1 MAGFRELTTLD
12 GGIWHLADG
21 WTQGRGA
28 WGGLLV
34 GTAVRAA
41 EAADL
46 REGEDASPRQVREV
60 SVDMLGPVPAG
71 DVPVRVT
78 SLRQGSG
85 TSAWRVEFMAT
96 PDRGG
101 SADPPGYGDV
111 LASAS
116 VVLGQPRAADITAR
130 RDHRLEMPASPPWRD
145 VALAPLGPPVAPVF
159 TQHLEFRPLSGF
171 PYQGR
176 ESDVECWVRFPQ
188 SDPCDAA
195 LALGMVDA
203 LWPAVLTAFAEVR
216 PVATLTFAAS
226 MLVDPAT
233 LDPDEPLLHRGRL
246 VAVRDGYAT
255 ETRELWTADGRLAV
269 LNTQVMAIIR

>member
-1 MAGFRELTTLD
+1 MSPDYPRDVASFRELTTVDD
-12 GGIWHLADG
+12 GSWHLPEG

-41 EAADL
+41 QALDVRA
-46 REGEDASPRQVREV
+46 GEESSPRAVREV
-60 SVDMLGPVPAG
+60 SVDMLGPVPPG
-71 DVPVRVT
+71 DVPVRV
-78 SLRQGSG
+78 SPLRQGSG
-85 TSAWRVEFMAT
+85 TSAWRVEFT
-96 PDRGG
+96 GE
-101 SADPPGYGDV
+101 GDV

-116 VVLGQPRAADITAR
+116 VVLGQPRASDVAQHLDSRVT
-130 RDHRLEMPASPPWRD
+130 MPAVPSWRD
-145 VALAPLGPPVAPVF
+145 VALVPLGPPMAPVF

-171 PYQGR
+171 PYQGVG
-176 ESDVECWVRFPQ
+176 SDVACWVRFPHT
-188 SDPCDAA
+188 DAGDAA

-203 LWPAVLTAFAEVR
+203 LWPAVLTTFAEVR

-226 MLVDPAT
+226 LLVDPAT
-233 LDPDEPLLHRGRL
+233 LDPEEPLLHLGRL
-246 VAVRDGYAT
+246 IAVRDGYAT

>member
-1 MAGFRELTTLD
+1 MATFRELTTLD
-12 GGIWHLADG
+12 GQTWHLPDG

-41 EAADL
+41 TEFDVRA
-46 REGEDASPRQVREV
+46 GEESSPRTVREV
-60 SVDMLGPVPAG
+60 SIDMLGPVPAG

-78 SLRQGSG
+78 ALRQGSG
-85 TSAWRVEFMAT
+85 TSAWRVEFLGET
-96 PDRGG
+96 
-101 SADPPGYGDV
+101 DV

-116 VVLGQPRAADITAR
+116 VVLGQPRADDVPAQRDAR
-130 RDHRLEMPASPPWRD
+130 LTMPESPPWRD
-145 VALAPLGPPVAPVF
+145 VALVPLGPPMAPVF

-171 PYQGR
+171 PYQGQG
-176 ESDVECWVRFPQ
+176 SDVLSWVRFP
-188 SDPCDAA
+188 DGEACDAA

-203 LWPAVLTAFAEVR
+203 LWPAVLTTFTEVR

-226 MLVDPAT
+226 LLVDPST
-233 LDPDEPLLHRGRL
+233 LDPDAPLLHHGRL

-255 ETRELWTADGRLAV
+255 ETRELWTPDGRLAV